1 MGNSMSNGLKKAG
14 SSRIFRPVS
23 PPSCLA
29 HWSSRSKSPNSCS
42 PFLSFWVSAG
52 NITSLFRCT
61 WVMTA
66 VDPKRLPDFFQ
77 DSWMPAAQFFLHMH
91 CATAEQVFLT
101 HQLCVLS
108 WEPVPHL
115 LWCWR
120 LLSCSWMRLSR
131 WCNFRG
137 SCQTSQF
144 YLKLVFFWSWTGW
157 NIPCDQLNLRF
168 EWFGLG
174 RKTLLLGIPCLTVSS
189 GESRTVSFVNSSS
202 FMLRASLTS
211 RGWLLMNSWTW
222 LLGSSIGKC
231 DRSSSST
238 EVC

>member
-1 MGNSMSNGLKKAG
+1 MSNGLKKAG
-14 SSRIFRPVS
+14 SSRIFRPVR

-61 WVMTA
+61 WVTTA

-120 LLSCSWMRLSR
+120 LLSCSWMRLSILFEISFLLVMNWMKHSMWSVESEVWVIWPR
-131 WCNFRG
+131 EKDIAPGHSLFDCFFRRITHG
-137 SCQTSQF
+137 
-144 YLKLVFFWSWTGW
+144 
-157 NIPCDQLNLRF
+157 
-168 EWFGLG
+168 
-174 RKTLLLGIPCLTVSS
+174 
-189 GESRTVSFVNSSS
+189 
-202 FMLRASLTS
+202 
-211 RGWLLMNSWTW
+211 
-222 LLGSSIGKC
+222 
-231 DRSSSST
+231 
-238 EVC
+238 